1 MWGGGEMCVI
11 AVGCCGSRIRP
22 PLVEAARIRAKSMVF
37 ENFGDKRHNSKITLK
52 RESGSTLHVTR
63 DAARRGACAA
73 ARD

>member
-1 MWGGGEMCVI
+1 MVWGGGELCVI
-11 AVGCCGSRIRP
+11 SVGIRGSRIRP

-37 ENFGDKRHNSKITLK
+37 ENFGDKHNSKITLK